1 MGRLQ
6 EPAMANV
13 EKLSIALS
21 SDMVQS
27 IRDAVDSGDY
37 ATTSEVVRDALRLWR
52 FKRISVDPSDTETIR
67 RLVAEALDS
76 PSVDAEP
83 VFARLE
89 AKYAAMAAAKRRKQ
103 GAKRETAKTV
113 AKRRSGSR

>member
-1 MGRLQ
+1 
-6 EPAMANV
+6 MANV

-21 SDMVQS
+21 SDMVRS
-27 IRDAVDSGDY
+27 IKDAVDSGDY
-37 ATTSEVVRDALRLWR
+37 ATTSEVIRDAVRLWR

-76 PSVDAEP
+76 PTVEAEP

-89 AKYAAMAAAKRRKQ
+89 AKYAALSAERAQSR
-103 GAKRETAKTV
+103 GAKREKAKPV
-113 AKRRSGSR
+113 AKRRRRP

>member
-1 MGRLQ
+1 MT
-6 EPAMANV
+6 NV

-67 RLVAEALDS
+67 RLVAEAIDS
-76 PSVDAEP
+76 ADQGRMKPAEE
-83 VFARLE
+83 VFDRLI
-89 AKYAAMAAAKRRKQ
+89 AKYGAMAKAKK
-103 GAKRETAKTV
+103 KKSTAK
-113 AKRRSGSR
+113 SGR